1 MIESYWHTS
10 TPSTWDSCIPNNS
23 WAAQAATPIVGQ
35 LHDQGRVC
43 KGGAVTWLAGGDEAG
58 VAPVALGPH
67 LYDGTSGIAF
77 FLAAY
82 HHVTGEAEARNL
94 ALRAIAPLRARMS
107 QLAADPQRAREL
119 RLAIGGLIGLGS
131 FLYMFVRLA
140 EWLRESELL
149 QSACDVMALITPER
163 IAEDDRLDVM
173 AGCAGTLLALLAMD
187 REDSRVRSRGLDPLA
202 LARAC
207 GRHLI
212 ARRAVISGFAHGAAG
227 IACALMR
234 LYERT
239 GEEEFREAAL
249 EGFAYERGLYDPE
262 ARNWLDPR
270 FGRLLEQSAWC
281 HGAPGMALGRL
292 AAAGLPEIGHD
303 LDHNLEEDLEE
314 ALSITCSLP
323 DSPIDSLCCGNL
335 GRAEILWTAGR
346 ALDRPSLAEAACGL
360 AERVLARGNFVFE
373 IPEDETGGPV
383 KPRFQPSFFLGLA
396 GAGYS
401 LLRLAYPD
409 RLPCVLLLE

>member
-1 MIESYWHTS
+1 M
-10 TPSTWDSCIPNNS
+10 
-23 WAAQAATPIVGQ
+23 
-35 LHDQGRVC
+35 
-43 KGGAVTWLAGGDEAG
+43 TWLAGGGEAPRNG

-67 LYDGTSGIAF
+67 LYDGTSGIAL

-82 HHVTGEAEARNL
+82 HHVTGEAEARDL
-94 ALRAIAPLRARMS
+94 ALRVIAPLRARMS
-107 QLAADPQRAREL
+107 QLAAAPERAREL

-140 EWLRESELL
+140 EWLREPELL
-149 QSACDVMALITPER
+149 QSACDVMVLITPER

-173 AGCAGTLLALLAMD
+173 AGCAGTLLALLAVD
-187 REDSRVRSRGLDPLA
+187 REASRVLSQGLDPLA

-207 GRHLI
+207 GRHLV

-227 IACALMR
+227 IACALIR
-234 LYERT
+234 LYQRT

-249 EGFAYERGLYDPE
+249 EGFAYERGLYDPA

-292 AAAGLPEIGHD
+292 ASAGLPEIGPQF
-303 LDHNLEEDLEE
+303 EEDLEE

-323 DSPIDSLCCGNL
+323 DSPIDSVCCGNL

-346 ALDRPSLAEAACGL
+346 ALDRPSLAEAAGAL

-373 IPEDETGGPV
+373 IPEDETAGPEA
-383 KPRFQPSFFLGLA
+383 PRFQPSFFLGLA

-401 LLRLAYPD
+401 LLRLAHPD
-409 RLPCVLLLE
+409 RLPCVLMLE